1 MRTFEAHESPEPP
14 EPLEAGMPSVE
25 KDRLSVK
32 EIEEVLEQLDPY
44 IIALVKQQMRQNP
57 DIAHPAVLDLE
68 IDELVQ
74 RIRIKFWHALE
85 EKPIEYP
92 KAYVRRIVHSEFIDM
107 TRRRKPLASLPLDQE
122 GEIYHGEAMVA
133 VSEDMADPAC
143 VIEERTTVRHRM
155 DEVAGAVLQLPRRQ
169 RHVMICSLRDRV
181 DNLIQLSAAFR
192 ERHVNIERWQW
203 PAQKAEKQRL
213 RASLSAARLAL
224 SRYLK
229 GTADSAV

>member
-1 MRTFEAHESPEPP
+1 MRTFEAHESAEPP
-14 EPLEAGMPSVE
+14 EPREAGTPCSE
-25 KDRLSVK
+25 KNRLSAA
-32 EIEEVLEQLDPY
+32 EILEQLDPY
-44 IIALVKQQMRQNP
+44 IIALVKQQVRQNP
-57 DIAHPAVLDLE
+57 AIAHPAVLDLE

-107 TRRRKPLASLPLDQE
+107 TRRRKPLASLSLDQE

-133 VSEDMADPAC
+133 MGEDMADPAC
-143 VIEERTTVRHRM
+143 VIEERTTVRRRL
-155 DEVAGAVLQLPRRQ
+155 DEVAGAVLRLPRRQ

-224 SRYLK
+224 SKSLK
-229 GTADSAV
+229 DVPCLRTRCL